1 MLCPQHPPIVPE
13 ETRRVARAA
22 FPKGT
27 LCLRIADALGP
38 VYQDSQFMALFP
50 RRGQP
55 AEAPGR
61 LALAVVLQFM
71 ENLSDREAAD
81 AVRGRIDWK
90 YVLGLALTDPGF
102 DHTVLSEF
110 RTRLLAGD
118 AGLLLLDSLLQRLQ
132 EQGLVKARGRQRTD
146 STHTVVSLRQPDTID
161 DPLTAVLRSG
171 ARRLLAQ
178 AIEAE
183 ADAFLAAMKGER
195 LPDGRERVVRH
206 GHGPERQVQTG
217 IGPVEVQRPKLRD
230 RAVSEAGA
238 DRIRFTSAILPRWSR
253 RTRSLDALL
262 PILYLRGVSM
272 GDFQEALGA
281 LLGKEAPNL
290 SPSVVARLRGEWEA
304 DYARWQRRDLSARR
318 YVYIW
323 ADGVYLQA
331 RMEPQAECMLVLIGA
346 TPEGKKELL
355 GFQVGVRESAQSWRE
370 LLVDLK
376 ARGLTIAPELAT
388 GDGALG
394 FWKALDEVSPTTRHQ
409 RCTVHKT
416 ANVLDKMP
424 KSVQPAAKSDL
435 REIWAAPDRAT
446 AEAATAT
453 FAEKYGAKY
462 EKAVTCLVKDRD
474 ALLTF
479 YDFPAEHW
487 DHLRTSNPIES
498 VFATVRHRTVRTK
511 GALSQDTARLM
522 VFKLVMAASKTW
534 HKLKGENQLPKV
546 VQGVTFRNG
555 VEVTNTPA
563 QDAA

>member
-1 MLCPQHPPIVPE
+1 M
-13 ETRRVARAA
+13 T
-22 FPKGT
+22 
-27 LCLRIADALGP
+27 
-38 VYQDSQFMALFP
+38 S
-50 RRGQP
+50 
-55 AEAPGR
+55 
-61 LALAVVLQFM
+61 
-71 ENLSDREAAD
+71 
-81 AVRGRIDWK
+81 
-90 YVLGLALTDPGF
+90 
-102 DHTVLSEF
+102 
-110 RTRLLAGD
+110 
-118 AGLLLLDSLLQRLQ
+118 
-132 EQGLVKARGRQRTD
+132 D
-146 STHTVVSLRQPDTID
+146 STVISLRQPDVVD

-183 ADAFLAAMKGER
+183 AEAFLAATKGVR
-195 LPDGRERVVRH
+195 LPDGRDRLVRH

-217 IGPVEVQRPKLRD
+217 IGPVVVQRVRLRD
-230 RAVSEAGA
+230 RGAGEAGE
-238 DRIRFTSAILPRWSR
+238 RIGFTSAILPRWAR
-253 RTRSLDALL
+253 RTPSLDALL
-262 PILYLRGVSM
+262 PILYLRGISM
-272 GDFQEALGA
+272 GDFGEALSA
-281 LLGKEAPNL
+281 LLGRDAPNL
-290 SPSVVARLRGEWEA
+290 SPSVIARLRGEWEA

-376 ARGLTIAPELAT
+376 ARGLAIAPKVAI

-394 FWKALDEVSPTTRHQ
+394 FWKALDTVSPTTRHQ

-416 ANVLDKMP
+416 ANVLDKLP

-435 REIWAAPDRAT
+435 REIWKAPDRAT
-446 AEAATAT
+446 AEAAIAT
-453 FAEKYGAKY
+453 FADKYGAKY
-462 EKAVTCLVKDRD
+462 DKAVTCLVKDRD

-522 VFKLVMAASKTW
+522 VFKLVTAAAKTW
-534 HKLKGENQLPKV
+534 RRLKGENQLPKV
-546 VQGVTFRNG
+546 AQGVTFTNG

-563 QDAA
+563 QNAA